1 MNLGLT
7 NFYKIDKLNA
17 NTSHS
22 CKKSTFVTV
31 AWCITRPGLWFSIE
45 PIENINQ
52 FQRVVTNIWAKFLP
66 DNQYY
71 QYVIQARLQGRYEDV
86 TEWPK
91 LGTETYLKQLNN
103 KDIHRCIILAKG
115 SYQECQD
122 KLGCALARTLKDNS
136 RLSVHNTTFM
146 SEYFEP
152 FRVRLSD
159 VNKKRLIASEFEETN
174 AAKRSRK
181 FY

>member
-1 MNLGLT
+1 MQRLWR
-7 NFYKIDKLNA
+7 KI
-17 NTSHS
+17 
-22 CKKSTFVTV
+22 C
-31 AWCITRPGLWFSIE
+31 SIE
-45 PIENINQ
+45 W
-52 FQRVVTNIWAKFLP
+52 F
-66 DNQYY
+66 NQYY

-115 SYQECQD
+115 SYQDCQD
-122 KLGCALARTLKDNS
+122 KLGCALVHTLKDNS

-146 SEYFEP
+146 SETIEP

-174 AAKRSRK
+174 ASRK
-181 FY
+181 FYLNNFVINQINNVNILKFFVNKHFCVVTGLNLW